1 MHAVQFHPT
10 GTSPA
15 ELRDTSRVRG
25 FARVRAC
32 HGKLEQGKL
41 VLEQK
46 PLNYELLCCSAFIKM
61 LMHTKSGAAE
71 ISSSSA
77 TPCAGGS
84 CSST

>member
-1 MHAVQFHPT
+1 MRLA
-10 GTSPA
+10 
-15 ELRDTSRVRG
+15 L
-25 FARVRAC
+25 RVRAC

-77 TPCAGGS
+77 TPCAGSS

>member
-1 MHAVQFHPT
+1 M
-10 GTSPA
+10 
-15 ELRDTSRVRG
+15 
-25 FARVRAC
+25 RAC

-77 TPCAGGS
+77 TPCAGDLHIGEHVLADVDLDRRVNIDGMN
-84 CSST
+84 

>member
-1 MHAVQFHPT
+1 V
-10 GTSPA
+10 G
-15 ELRDTSRVRG
+15 
-25 FARVRAC
+25 AC

-46 PLNYELLCCSAFIKM
+46 PLNYELLCLLCCSAFIKM

-84 CSST
+84 CSSTCLISNVTKFTKFTK

>member
-1 MHAVQFHPT
+1 M
-10 GTSPA
+10 
-15 ELRDTSRVRG
+15 
-25 FARVRAC
+25 RAC

-46 PLNYELLCCSAFIKM
+46 PLNYELLCCSAFKM

-71 ISSSSA
+71 ISSPSA
-77 TPCAGGS
+77 APCAGGS